1 MSIKTVIA
9 AIGAALGLIA
19 TALLAKPEIYYGTDF
34 SFIEYVLSILAFP
47 LFSFAALIL
56 VAIILLS
63 TKFGD
68 RASSEICSWTSFS
81 AFELRQRIFTAS
93 KLSLVICAIS
103 ISWVSFKG
111 YKLSR
116 NSYSF
121 LRDRAFQQYRQQTYN
136 RCKLDLAIG
145 NITAARHCFSSFEKS
160 FPEDARATNA
170 KLSTERIDRILALR
184 KALLERSL
192 AIERQFG
199 ITRASLHLKVEALT
213 LHPWDTSLRQEIDAA
228 ISKIFSTDLTTL
240 ASDVQRCKSQS
251 ENNQISQVPRN
262 LGLLGFEHAKDI
274 GPTPIQNQPK
284 NLAARFCAIV
294 SGLDQQQ
301 VRQLMESIWQYQRIQ
316 EILKITEPS
325 LLETD
330 RRTKIDT
337 MRITYRKADQD
348 TAARDNIDYGEWLAE
363 IENRYDPR
371 PPDAMLPIATT
382 SPSRM
387 KGTAGESE
395 VDGLEKKVTVPPL
408 DPIHRT

>member
-1 MSIKTVIA
+1 VLILA
-9 AIGAALGLIA
+9 AI
-19 TALLAKPEIYYGTDF
+19 F
-34 SFIEYVLSILAFP
+34 
-47 LFSFAALIL
+47 
-56 VAIILLS
+56 LLS

-81 AFELRQRIFTAS
+81 AYELRQRIFTAS
-93 KLSLVICAIS
+93 KLSLLICAMS
-103 ISWVSFKG
+103 ISWVSFEG
-111 YKLSR
+111 YKLAR

-121 LRDRAFQQYRQQTYN
+121 LRDRVFQQYHQQTYE
-136 RCKLDLAIG
+136 RCNLDLAIG
-145 NITAARHCFSSFEKS
+145 NITAARHCFSSYEKS
-160 FPEDARATNA
+160 FPENVRATSA

-192 AIERQFG
+192 AIEKQFG
-199 ITRASLHLKVEALT
+199 ITRTSLHLKIEALT

-228 ISKIFSTDLTTL
+228 ISKIFSTGLATLT
-240 ASDVQRCKSQS
+240 SDVQRCNSQS
-251 ENNQISQVPRN
+251 ENNQISSTPKN

-284 NLAARFCAIV
+284 DLTGRFCAIV

-301 VRQLMESIWQYQRIQ
+301 VRQLLESIWQYQRVQ

-325 LLETD
+325 FLETD
-330 RRTKIDT
+330 RRSKIDA

-348 TAARDNIDYGEWLAE
+348 IAARVNIDKINNTDNGEWSAE
-363 IENRYDPR
+363 IGNRYYPR
-371 PPDAMLPIATT
+371 LPDAMLPMATT

-387 KGTAGESE
+387 KGTAGESV

-408 DPIHRT
+408 DPSAQPAKSFLGAPLPPLPPPPSSHSKGKGAQPIIPPDAAR